1 MNNIIKGTFL
11 YLFTDK
17 EQYQAERLDI
27 CYQCNEGKSMCPSCG
42 CFVELKTRVKEE
54 VCPIGLWQ

>member
-1 MNNIIKGTFL
+1 MKNIVKGAFL

-17 EQYQAERLDI
+17 EKYQADRLDV
-27 CYQCNEGKSMCPSCG
+27 CHQCNGGKHTCPSCG

-54 VCPIGLWQ
+54 VCPLSLWQ